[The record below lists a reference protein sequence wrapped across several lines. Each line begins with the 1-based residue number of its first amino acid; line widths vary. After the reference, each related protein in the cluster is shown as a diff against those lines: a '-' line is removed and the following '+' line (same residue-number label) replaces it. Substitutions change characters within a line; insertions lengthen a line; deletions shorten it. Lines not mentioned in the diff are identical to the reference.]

1 MLCGS
6 LLFLLGYVVPL
17 FAGMYESLDAPM
29 PWFTQIVLGLG
40 LFVRDWWILLLVV
53 PALLAWWFDRTRRDP
68 AFRAR
73 LDEWI
78 LHRKPAGSLVAKLAT
93 ARLMRPL
100 GTPLKKRVPLMPA
113 TGPGRNVLTSD

>member
-1 MLCGS
+1 MVGGS
-6 LLFLLGYVVPL
+6 LLFLLGYVVPQ

-53 PALLAWWFDRTRRDP
+53 PALLAWWFDRKRRDP

-78 LHRKPAGSLVAKLAT
+78 LHRKLAGSLDRKST
-93 ARLMRPL
+93 RL
-100 GTPLKKRVPLMPA
+100 
-113 TGPGRNVLTSD
+113 NSSH